1 MGKEFSSPDLCSENK
16 RTIFIPCHF
25 CGMGFV
31 LLCLSKYKRMK
42 TIKIFTILSIA
53 ALALACNR
61 QVTRLN
67 PDQQVDLSGRWNDTD
82 SKLVAEEMIQDV
94 TNRPWHNEFRLKN
107 DTKPTII
114 VGYVQ
119 NKSAEHIEAETFI
132 KDIEKQFIN
141 SGFVRVV
148 SNAEFREKLREERA
162 DQGEYSSPETQA
174 KWGKELGADFM
185 MFGLITAITDSYKKE
200 KVVSYKVNLELT
212 NIETNEKVW
221 LGDKEIKKFIKN

>member
-1 MGKEFSSPDLCSENK
+1 MK
-16 RTIFIPCHF
+16 RITQ
-25 CGMGFV
+25 
-31 LLCLSKYKRMK
+31 LSM
-42 TIKIFTILSIA
+42 ILIA
-53 ALALACNR
+53 VVILASCNR
-61 QVTRLN
+61 QVTRIN

-94 TNRPWHNEFRLKN
+94 TGRPWHNDFRIEN
-107 DTKPTII
+107 DRKPVVI

-119 NKSAEHIEAETFI
+119 NKSAEHIESETFI
-132 KDIEKQFIN
+132 KDIEREFIN

-162 DQGEYSSPETQA
+162 EQGEFASPETQA

-185 MFGLITAITDSYKKE
+185 MFGVITAVTDSYKKE
-200 KVVSYKVNLELT
+200 KVVNYKVNLELT

-221 LGDKEIKKFIKN
+221 IGDKEIKKYIKN

>member
-1 MGKEFSSPDLCSENK
+1 MNTL
-16 RTIFIPCHF
+16 
-25 CGMGFV
+25 
-31 LLCLSKYKRMK
+31 
-42 TIKIFTILSIA
+42 KISTILFVSIIA
-53 ALALACNR
+53 ISCNR

-67 PDQQVDLSGRWNDTD
+67 PDEQVDLSGRWNDTD
-82 SKLVAEEMIQDV
+82 SKLVAKEMIQDV
-94 TNRPWHNEFRLKN
+94 TNRPWHNDYRLSRDK
-107 DTKPTII
+107 KPTVI

-119 NKSAEHIEAETFI
+119 NKSTEHIEPETFI
-132 KDIEKQFIN
+132 KDIEREFIN

-162 DQGEYSSPETQA
+162 DQGEFAAPETQA

-185 MFGLITAITDSYKKE
+185 MFGIITTITDSYKKE